1 MATIF
6 QRVSLIIKSNVNE
19 LLDRFEDPEKIID
32 QCLTDAKEEYAVMLK
47 DTAVVKG
54 NLKLEKQKLEEIQSE
69 CAQWE
74 SIAEKAV
81 RATNDDDARSAL
93 KKAAE
98 GRKQEEV
105 QKTVV
110 SKCEEA
116 FNKAESALNSFA
128 DQIHAMEMK
137 KGELK
142 SKAIAAKSQQK
153 ANTIKS
159 KNIAGSLSKFNEMAE
174 RIDSNLAA
182 EEALAE
188 LTGANDKE
196 EEDLLAKYSTPDV
209 DDALAEL
216 KKKMGM
222 I

>member
-1 MATIF
+1 MITYLIVYVLMLMPGAVWFFNSPSWSSIIPF
-6 QRVSLIIKSNVNE
+6 GIWSVSYTHL
-19 LLDRFEDPEKIID
+19 
-32 QCLTDAKEEYAVMLK
+32 
-47 DTAVVKG
+47 
-54 NLKLEKQKLEEIQSE
+54 
-69 CAQWE
+69 
-74 SIAEKAV
+74 
-81 RATNDDDARSAL
+81 
-93 KKAAE
+93 
-98 GRKQEEV
+98 
-105 QKTVV
+105 
-110 SKCEEA
+110 KCEEA

-216 KKKMGM
+216 KKDVYKRQYIFLVVNQIKITHNIYNYHQKGGAYESS
-222 I
+222 IQLCSGNKTFQPDIPRNRSYL